1 VADDEI
7 LRRLDRIE
15 ATLRVAFAPQLEQAR
30 AVIMADDVNAAIL
43 DAAHDWVPT
52 SQLQQTVAKQTGKG
66 DRSVR
71 DRFPQLIRQGAL
83 EVRGSE
89 KRPEYRRTGLV

>member
-1 VADDEI
+1 MADEEV

-30 AVIMADDVNAAIL
+30 AAIMSDHVNAAIL
-43 DAAHDWVPT
+43 DAAHEWVPT
-52 SQLQQTVAKQTGKG
+52 TRLQQSVAKQTGKAE
-66 DRSVR
+66 RSVR
-71 DRFPQLIRQGAL
+71 DRFPALIRQGAL
-83 EVRGSE
+83 EVRGSD

>member
-1 VADDEI
+1 MADEEI

-30 AVIMADDVNAAIL
+30 AAIVADEVNAAIL
-43 DAAHDWVPT
+43 AATEEWVAT
-52 SQLQQTVAKQTGKG
+52 TALQKAVAKKTGKRE
-66 DRSVR
+66 RSVR
-71 DRFPQLIRQGAL
+71 DRFPALVKQGAL